1 MFATA
6 ISAPHALFLPVAVHN
21 LTPSLLLRRRCS
33 LQQVSSD
40 LSYLRSHGVSIDSF
54 WIDVERS
61 DWGSNHTFNT
71 HFIRDECETAKS
83 QTSALVGVY
92 TSQSQWTP
100 ITGGAREV

>member
-1 MFATA
+1 M
-6 ISAPHALFLPVAVHN
+6 
-21 LTPSLLLRRRCS
+21 
-33 LQQVSSD
+33 SSD